1 MSGAVPSEAL
11 TQALAEGYTAKK
23 GTLASL
29 TPNDTHYCPGCEH
42 GTITRL
48 IGMALENLGL
58 RERAVMCDSVGCS
71 VLSYNYFNCDHIQ
84 CAHGRAP
91 AVGTGIK
98 RANSDLVVFTT
109 QGDGDALAIGM
120 GETVWAAIRGMPL
133 SIFLINNAIYG
144 MTGGQ
149 MAPTTLPNQP
159 TTTTPYGRDIEQTGA
174 PLDICKL
181 LATIDN
187 ASYVRR
193 VSAIVQPMETR
204 KGTIYSTK
212 NLKQVYTAIEN
223 AFKAQLAGKYGFVEI
238 LSTCNINWKMP
249 ILESKKFGH
258 ENLTG
263 TYPLGVYRDDLELE
277 AKA

>member
-1 MSGAVPSEAL
+1 MSGAVPSDAL
-11 TQALAEGYTAKK
+11 TQALAEGYTAKR
-23 GTLASL
+23 GPLTSL
-29 TPNDTHYCPGCEH
+29 TPNDTHYCPGCGH
-42 GTITRL
+42 GIITRL

-98 RANSDLVVFTT
+98 RANPNLVVFAT

-120 GETVWAAIRGMPL
+120 NETIWAAIRGMPL
-133 SIFLINNAIYG
+133 SIFLVNNAIYG

-149 MAPTTLPNQP
+149 MAPTTLPKQV
-159 TTTTPYGRDIEQTGA
+159 TTTTPYGRDITTTGA
-174 PLDICKL
+174 PVDICKL

-187 ASYVRR
+187 ATYVRR
-193 VSAIVQPMETR
+193 VSAIVQPIETR

-212 NLKQVYTAIEN
+212 NLKQVYTAVEN
-223 AFKAQLAGKYGFVEI
+223 AFKAQLEGKYGFVEI

-258 ENLTG
+258 ENMTS

-277 AKA
+277 GKA